1 MTYKS
6 ITKVL
11 AMAIGLSSQTMAT
24 YAADMP
30 MTAMQTDR
38 YALPRNKSQ
47 LESCKQ
53 NAMFLHAGTIET
65 QQTLHRRGDFW
76 VRYNIKSG
84 DGSEWFSLCNLASG
98 QIVFEQKLVDDAF

>member
-6 ITKVL
+6 IIKIL
-11 AMAIGLSSQTMAT
+11 ALAIGLSSQTVAI
-24 YAADMP
+24 YAAGMP
-30 MTAMQTDR
+30 VAAMQTDR

-47 LESCKQ
+47 LESCRQ
-53 NAMFLHAGTIET
+53 SAMFLHVGTIET

-76 VRYNIKSG
+76 VRYNIKTG